1 MKSPL
6 CEAAGIVV
14 LLLFLVVGCVGERE
28 IGAEFA
34 VELIIGV
41 LQGGGAHG
49 ADDLA
54 DAFGSEG
61 DVFVRYVM
69 HQVDIDRGHLIGS
82 EEAQCAEFLLRNT
95 VFQVKAF
102 GEGIAKTHGDAAF
115 DLSFGALLIDDASG
129 VGSRDDA
136 GDLSFFVQHKQLGG
150 KAVADVADRVRFVGG
165 DGVGFKVVFT
175 VEAGAR
181 KFFFRLAGIQGFF

>member
-69 HQVDIDRGHLIGS
+69 HQVDIDYVVITTRGHLGDLDVLRHAVTKPCRYLGMIGS
-82 EEAQCAEFLLRNT
+82 RRKVKTLFDQLREE
-95 VFQVKAF
+95 
-102 GEGIAKTHGDAAF
+102 G
-115 DLSFGALLIDDASG
+115 
-129 VGSRDDA
+129 
-136 GDLSFFVQHKQLGG
+136 
-150 KAVADVADRVRFVGG
+150 VADAVLDKVYSPIGLSIGAVTPAEIAVSIAAEMIRVRA
-165 DGVGFKVVFT
+165 T
-175 VEAGAR
+175 R
-181 KFFFRLAGIQGFF
+181 Q